1 MKDYILETETQ
12 RQQVRLSAY
21 GSTSARSYPVS
32 LVFSGVYWGSGY
44 VANQN
49 EGGYL
54 YSNLGM
60 VTKNSHSISLD
71 ITTGTVNPV
80 GQSQK
85 LHYFALRCPYGSTSA
100 RSYPMS
106 LVYSGIYS
114 WIGGGYLDYQNE
126 WAFIYTSSTLI
137 YNNKELG
144 QDLLISKN
152 VVNPGAGNDKR
163 VGHSLRWL

>member
-1 MKDYILETETQ
+1 M
-12 RQQVRLSAY
+12 
-21 GSTSARSYPVS
+21 S

-85 LHYFALRCPYGSTSA
+85 LHYFALRYPYGSTSA
-100 RSYPMS
+100 RSYPVS
-106 LVYSGIYS
+106 LVFSGRYSLRNGEVGYQDSYS
-114 WIGGGYLDYQNE
+114 
-126 WAFIYTSSTLI
+126 YTWSSTTTTQETVSALQMRDSI
-137 YNNKELG
+137 IMINPNFSKMLG
-144 QDLLISKN
+144 FALRC
-152 VVNPGAGNDKR
+152 VNFKHFDVNRILPIITQ
-163 VGHSLRWL
+163 HSS